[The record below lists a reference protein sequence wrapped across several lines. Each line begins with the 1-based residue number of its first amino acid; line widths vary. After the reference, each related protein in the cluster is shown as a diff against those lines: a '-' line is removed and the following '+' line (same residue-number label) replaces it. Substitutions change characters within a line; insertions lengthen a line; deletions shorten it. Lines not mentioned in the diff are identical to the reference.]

1 MTDLDQIRRRDVL
14 AGLSTIGSLGIAGCA
29 GGNNSGD
36 EDSTDTPTE
45 TEYDPQE
52 YYGLPECDGSRP
64 IRLIAVN
71 SDGTGII
78 QNMRGQ
84 DQLVYVKHNDGFT
97 SGDYCGGTIVEGG
110 EQTAYEADSGEPSQI
125 EIGAVEA
132 TGRNKDKAC
141 SQSGALPDGDYSDGC
156 VDPNTFRGFQDV
168 SSEQSGDNE
177 NEVWED
183 ALEAEEGDSEDEGT
197 PEETPEGTPEEPIE
211 FTDIR
216 AELNDAHSPIPPVV
230 EWAGGVSNNRNE
242 SVEIQYEFV
251 VENSDIT
258 VRDERTR
265 AIDAGDS
272 EGIYDVPMTL
282 DEWAENSDSDSRD
295 EQAKEYR
302 GRFESSNVFI
312 EYNGKKWNAEK
323 SIDERTSYP

>member
-1 MTDLDQIRRRDVL
+1 MTERIRRRDVL
-14 AGLSTIGSLGIAGCA
+14 AGLSTVGTIGIAGCSS
-29 GGNNSGD
+29 GNNSDSDSGGSNNG
-36 EDSTDTPTE
+36 DSTDTTPTE
-45 TEYDPQE
+45 SGYDPQD

-110 EQTAYEADSGEPSQI
+110 EQTAYEADSGEPRQI

-156 VDPNTFRGFQDV
+156 VDPDTFRGFQDV

-177 NEVWED
+177 DEVWED

-197 PEETPEGTPEEPIE
+197 PEEPIGFSE
-211 FTDIR
+211 IK
-216 AELNDAHSPIPPVV
+216 AELDKQGINTPWV
-230 EWAGGVSNNRNE
+230 EFEARIANNLDEEQKISHTYTIEGPDETFRHNEDLTLSGQSSDWVSHTFKISEWEN
-242 SVEIQYEFV
+242 VEGDSREERQAKREELF
-251 VENSDIT
+251 ENST
-258 VRDERTR
+258 V
-265 AIDAGDS
+265 
-272 EGIYDVPMTL
+272 Y
-282 DEWAENSDSDSRD
+282 
-295 EQAKEYR
+295 
-302 GRFESSNVFI
+302 I
-312 EYNGKKWNAEK
+312 EYDGQKFEAEK
-323 SIDERTSYP
+323 TIS